1 LEDQAVVVLVQEPQV
16 IPVQGELDHLPLRVI
31 LVVMELHQETHT
43 PEVAVVAQVLLV
55 LVAPLGLAVLVLLQ
69 QLQVQ
74 V

>member
-1 LEDQAVVVLVQEPQV
+1 LEDQAVVELAVFL
-16 IPVQGELDHLPLRVI
+16 QGELDHPPLRVI
-31 LVVMELHQETHT
+31 LVVLEFHQETHG